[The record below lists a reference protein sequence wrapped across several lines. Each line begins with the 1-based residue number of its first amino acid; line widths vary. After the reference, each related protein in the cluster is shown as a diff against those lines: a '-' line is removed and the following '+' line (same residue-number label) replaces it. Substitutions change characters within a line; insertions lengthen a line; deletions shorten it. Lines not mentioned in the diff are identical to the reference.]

1 MDRTLID
8 RYERQGAELAPW
20 IAGLSAAELDA
31 HPVPGAWSMRTLVMH
46 MLDSDLVG
54 TDRMKR
60 VIALQ
65 GDAHDDAPPDKP
77 PLLLG
82 YDETKFAARLPE
94 SAVDLALACTVFDAN
109 RRLMAARLRALPDKA
124 FKRIGEHSETG
135 LKSLADLVKG
145 YIGHF
150 DHHAPFA
157 RAKRKALGK
166 PA

>member
-1 MDRTLID
+1 MNLTLID
-8 RYERQGAELAPW
+8 RYEQQGAELASW
-20 IAGLSAAELDA
+20 IEGLSPAELDA
-31 HPVPGAWSMRTLVMH
+31 RPVPGTWSLRTLVVH

-65 GDAHDDAPPDKP
+65 GDAHDDAPPDRP
-77 PLLLG
+77 PLLLA
-82 YDETKFAARLPE
+82 YDETKFASRLPE
-94 SAVDLALACTVFDAN
+94 SVVDLALACTLFNAN
-109 RRLMAARLRALPDKA
+109 RRLMAARLHALPDKA
-124 FKRIGEHSETG
+124 FTRIGEHSETG
-135 LKSLADLVKG
+135 LKSLEDLVKG

-166 PA
+166 PE